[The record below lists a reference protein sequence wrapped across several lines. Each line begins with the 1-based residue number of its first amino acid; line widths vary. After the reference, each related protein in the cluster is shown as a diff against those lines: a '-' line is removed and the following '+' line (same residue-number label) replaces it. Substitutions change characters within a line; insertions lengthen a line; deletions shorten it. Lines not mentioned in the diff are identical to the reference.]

1 MNPQKVLSHYIT
13 QWSRSRSSQIK
24 CTFLPIAPPVPP
36 ATTDNPGGLLVRKE
50 DAEGGGKKSS
60 KSQNQNQQLLHAV
73 ALHVN
78 GFQVARAAGRTI
90 HAARDAACKRA
101 LKLYGVRLYD
111 D

>member
-1 MNPQKVLSHYIT
+1 MNPQKVLSHYVT

-24 CTFLPIAPPVPP
+24 CSFMPIAPP
-36 ATTDNPGGLLVRKE
+36 ATTDGPGGLLVPKE
-50 DAEGGGKKSS
+50 DVETAGKKSS
-60 KSQNQNQQLLHAV
+60 KRQSQPLLHAV
-73 ALHVN
+73 ALYVN
-78 GFQVARAAGRTI
+78 GFQVSRAAGRTI